1 MIEGYSEEFKS
12 KYSELIHT
20 VDTIQENLTPVRL
33 RLYICILKYEVWL
46 YLWDKHLSF
55 NLNFLILFLNTWNKI
70 VYNIA
75 CWLNIKY
82 KSQ

>member
-33 RLYICILKYEVWL
+33 RLYICILKYEV
-46 YLWDKHLSF
+46 
-55 NLNFLILFLNTWNKI
+55 
-70 VYNIA
+70 
-75 CWLNIKY
+75 
-82 KSQ
+82 